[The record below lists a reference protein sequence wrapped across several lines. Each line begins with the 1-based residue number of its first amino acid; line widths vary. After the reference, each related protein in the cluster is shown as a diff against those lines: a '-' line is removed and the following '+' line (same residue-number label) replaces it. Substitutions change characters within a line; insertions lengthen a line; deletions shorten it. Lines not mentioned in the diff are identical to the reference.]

1 MRPLSSHFAHDA
13 LPPLDTLLKHSKE
26 ARVFRRAQAVREVV
40 AGQTIKAISNIFHFT
55 NSALRKWVQRFAR
68 EGTGGLLDRPRS
80 GRPITMT
87 SELETQLNRLVDQD
101 PLKHGSIGSVSKVEM
116 VTPISLIYKVLLP
129 SISTFETPP
138 PLPCST
144 ASGEACHA
152 LTSCCSVRAGWRGT
166 R

>member
-13 LPPLDTLLKHSKE
+13 LPTLDTFMKHSKE

-40 AGQTIKAISNIFHFT
+40 AGQTVKAVSDTFHFT

-80 GRPITMT
+80 GRPAKLT

-101 PLKHGSIGSVSKVEM
+101 PLQHGSIQSQWTCRDLATVLSQQSGVSLGRE
-116 VTPISLIYKVLLP
+116 
-129 SISTFETPP
+129 
-138 PLPCST
+138 
-144 ASGEACHA
+144 
-152 LTSCCSVRAGWRGT
+152 SVRLALKKT

>member
-13 LPPLDTLLKHSKE
+13 LPTLETFLKHSKE

-40 AGQTIKAISNIFHFT
+40 AGQTIKAVSNLFHFT

-80 GRPITMT
+80 GRPTKMT
-87 SELETQLNRLVDQD
+87 GELETQLNRLVDQD
-101 PLKHGSIGSVSKVEM
+101 PLKHGSIPSQWSCRELAGVLSQHSGV
-116 VTPISLIYKVLLP
+116 PIGR
-129 SISTFETPP
+129 E
-138 PLPCST
+138 
-144 ASGEACHA
+144 
-152 LTSCCSVRAGWRGT
+152 SVRLALKKT